1 MAINRQGSFD
11 NYLVTE
17 KYLSIRNTA
26 LHFPAKSLGKYSGNT
41 VYGLVIDIPMNATLL
56 STLVV
61 YANGACNLYFNNGA
75 EYVGAALRHQTVIQP
90 SRLLVANSAPLLA
103 DAMRAKAF
111 PLPMGRQ
118 HFVHMLTK
126 KGVFKRVIDPFT
138 IQQDRKE
145 AQTVYVLYQQL
156 MQVMRSAQI
165 KDQSEKAAAEHNK

>member
-1 MAINRQGSFD
+1 MAINKQGSFD
-11 NYLVTE
+11 NYVVTE

-26 LHFPAKSLGKYSGNT
+26 LKFPAKALGKYSENT

-56 STLVV
+56 CTLVV

-90 SRLLVANSAPLLA
+90 TRLLVANSARLLA
-103 DAMRAKAF
+103 EAMPVKKY

-118 HFVHMLTK
+118 HYVHMLTK
-126 KGVFKRVIDPFT
+126 KGIFKRVIDPLN
-138 IQQDRKE
+138 IRQDTPE

-165 KDQSEKAAAEHNK
+165 QDKAEAKQQ